1 VTAPL
6 VVFAVGNPSRGD
18 DAIGPVICGRLA
30 KWLENEELADR
41 VELIED
47 FQLNIEH
54 ALDLRN
60 RELALFIDAGQNTP
74 APFIFARIY
83 PSTAT
88 AHTTHA
94 LPPEAVLQVYRQMED
109 REPPP
114 AFVLCVRGEG
124 FELGAELTQAAQAG
138 IAAAMLVLERLILRP
153 SLADWGA
160 WIRVSEVDGCSEPG
174 DACNLA
180 KAALL
185 SADREFPPPAK
196 SGRGSSYPKAVV

>member
-1 VTAPL
+1 MTAPL

-30 KWLENEELADR
+30 KWLENEGLAER

-54 ALDLRN
+54 ALDLQG
-60 RELALFIDAGQNTP
+60 RELALFIDAGDNTP
-74 APFIFARIY
+74 APFIFAQIY

-88 AHTTHA
+88 SHTTHA
-94 LPPEAVLQVYRQMED
+94 LSPQAVLQVYRRMES

-124 FELGAELTQAAQAG
+124 FELGADMTPAAQGG
-138 IAAAMLVLERLILRP
+138 IDAAMNLLERLVRKP
-153 SLADWGA
+153 NLADWGA
-160 WIRVSEVDGCSEPG
+160 
-174 DACNLA
+174 
-180 KAALL
+180 
-185 SADREFPPPAK
+185 
-196 SGRGSSYPKAVV
+196 

>member
-1 VTAPL
+1 MRAPI

-18 DAIGPVICGRLA
+18 DAIGPELCARLE
-30 KWLENEELADR
+30 KWLAREGLSQR

-54 ALDLRN
+54 ALDLQG

-74 APFIFARIY
+74 APFIFAQIH

-109 REPPP
+109 KEPPP
-114 AFVLCVRGEG
+114 SFVLCVRGEG
-124 FELGAELTQAAQAG
+124 FELGAELTPTALEG
-138 IAAAMLVLERLILRP
+138 IDTAMGLLERLILKP
-153 SLADWGA
+153 NVADWVA
-160 WIRVSEVDGCSEPG
+160 
-174 DACNLA
+174 
-180 KAALL
+180 
-185 SADREFPPPAK
+185 
-196 SGRGSSYPKAVV
+196 